1 MDMSSAGLDFD
12 PDVFGSSAGDDYS
25 LSSVF
30 PDVDSQDGNPPESI
44 TQTKEEEE
52 DDDGEEEQDE
62 DLEPQF
68 VKK

>member
-12 PDVFGSSAGDDYS
+12 PDVFGSYPGDDLS
-25 LSSVF
+25 LSSGF
-30 PDVDSQDGNPPESI
+30 PDVDAQDGNPPGSV
-44 TQTKEEEE
+44 TQTEEEEE